1 MIGSFISKIFG
12 NKSAKDI
19 KRLEPVVSEINQ
31 LYETLSPL
39 SDEEL
44 IEKYQALKKNLKEQ
58 IDLNKEKL
66 VGKDEN
72 FDEIDKVLNQI
83 ETAF

>member
-19 KRLEPVVSEINQ
+19 KRLEPVVAEINQ

-44 IEKYQALKKNLKEQ
+44 IGKYQTLKKNLKEQ

-66 VGKDEN
+66 VGKC
-72 FDEIDKVLNQI
+72 
-83 ETAF
+83 

>member
-66 VGKDEN
+66 AGKGEN
-72 FDEIDKVLNQI
+72 FDEIDKV
-83 ETAF
+83 